1 MRFGF
6 FTGGLIGFVV
16 GAVSAPLI
24 YEQVNAN
31 GKFPLKDILYGAIQP
46 SDRTKWPNAD
56 ETLNA
61 LFEHQNWEVAAQSNA
76 NTANVDDCV
85 TLQNNTFGCDIT
97 LKLAWLE
104 KETQISATFQLIEDK
119 WKILNIQKNLP

>member
-16 GAVSAPLI
+16 GAISAPII
-24 YEQVNAN
+24 YEQVNVN
-31 GKFPLKDILYGAIQP
+31 GNFPLKDIIYGAIQP

-56 ETLNA
+56 DTLNA
-61 LFEHQNWEVAAQSNA
+61 LFEYQKWEVAAQS
-76 NTANVDDCV
+76 TANKASVDDCV

-104 KETQISATFQLIEDK
+104 KQTQISATFQLIEDK
-119 WKILNIQKNLP
+119 WKIINIQKNLP